1 MQNMQTESLFEYAC
15 PECGRGMIR
24 TTRIHNYKTKIK
36 GYPFV
41 VDEALIGVCDEC
53 NAESFTPEETQR
65 WEEAFNRSL
74 EARRA
79 LLSSQEVSELRT
91 ALGLSMEDFA
101 RLIGSTRQSI
111 SMWEKKNR
119 TSPPLRVADLL
130 MKLLRQSLH
139 AGPVDVLTF
148 LLEEAKKWGVV
159 IELRR
164 PFVQLTQN
172 EGLTLQVRKLNR
184 GDSQKVTPLALA
196 AENSEIQ
203 EQTVVVDSG
212 GKQVGMLYYD
222 FSHGNLVIDVSSQLP
237 NWKAADAEIKT
248 QDGKVLLR
256 QAVSIKDRAV
266 VLPDTTDLRAE
277 DVDKITL
284 KPTNK

>member
-1 MQNMQTESLFEYAC
+1 MQTESLFEYAC

-41 VDEALIGVCDEC
+41 VDEARIGVCDQC
-53 NAESFTPEETQR
+53 NAESFTPEETKR
-65 WEEAFNRSL
+65 WEEALSRSL
-74 EARRA
+74 EARQA
-79 LLSSQEVSELRT
+79 FLSSEEITELRAT
-91 ALGLSMEDFA
+91 LGLSMEDFA
-101 RLIGSTRQSI
+101 RLIGCTRQSI
-111 SMWEKKNR
+111 SMWEKRNR
-119 TSPPLRVADLL
+119 ASLPLRMADIL

-139 AGPVDVLTF
+139 AGPVDVPTF

-164 PFVQLTQN
+164 PATQLTQN

-184 GDSQKVTPLALA
+184 SDFQKVTPLALA
-196 AENSEIQ
+196 AENSEVQ

-212 GKQVGMLYYD
+212 GKQVGLLYYD
-222 FSHGNLVIDVSSQLP
+222 FHHGNLVIDVSSQLP
-237 NWKAADAEIKT
+237 SWKAADAEIKT
-248 QDGKVLLR
+248 QDGKVLFR
-256 QAVSIKDRAV
+256 QAVSIKDRPI

-277 DVDKITL
+277 DVDQITL